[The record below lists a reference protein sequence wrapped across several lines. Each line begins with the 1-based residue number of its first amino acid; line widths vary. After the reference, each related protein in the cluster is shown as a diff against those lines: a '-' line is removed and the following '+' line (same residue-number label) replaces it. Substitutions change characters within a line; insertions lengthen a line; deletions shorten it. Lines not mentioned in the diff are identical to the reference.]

1 MIEGRHKVTFWKN
14 ELIALAVWIMYLKH
28 MHQSNSGWYYCLTCR
43 SNVGQYT
50 RQYWTDISTVYQW
63 TCWPT
68 LAASWLTCTSDKTLS
83 AHDQYFTDTQLTLSW
98 YLILTRLTLLSLGGL
113 LLLSSIFFTSPSK
126 LFFVSPLHNGKEIR
140 DGCHSSKTTVNNT
153 HIPPTVH
160 HAIQCCMLDWYAANC
175 WSQCNSQS
183 LAKCWP
189 SCQPSIKQL

>member
-1 MIEGRHKVTFWKN
+1 MVDTIGWHVDQMWVNIWGNTGLTYQLCISGHVDQHWLHLDWHARQTR
-14 ELIALAVWIMYLKH
+14 LYQH
-28 MHQSNSGWYYCLTCR
+28 MTN
-43 SNVGQYT
+43 
-50 RQYWTDISTVYQW
+50 
-63 TCWPT
+63 T
-68 LAASWLTCTSDKTLS
+68 L
-83 AHDQYFTDTQLTLSW
+83 QDTQLTLSW
-98 YLILTRLTLLSLGGL
+98 YLIHARLTLLSLSGL

-126 LFFVSPLHNGKEIR
+126 LFFVSPLHNGKGIR

-175 WSQCNSQS
+175 WSHCNSQS